1 MLNIRSFVR
10 SIAAVAVSS
19 VPMMVFAQPADTT
32 KVEAVAT
39 NTLTIIN
46 VIVALVFVLA
56 VLVFGW
62 GVVKYI
68 MSAGDP
74 EGEKEAR
81 GFLWWGVIG
90 IAVLAFVFGII
101 QDAATY
107 LGVGT
112 TGGGTIKIPKIEGT
126 AR

>member
-1 MLNIRSFVR
+1 MFKLSSLARY
-10 SIAAVAVSS
+10 AAVMTAFAA
-19 VPMMVFAQPADTT
+19 PAAVFAQDTS
-32 KVEAVAT
+32 KVQTVVEG
-39 NTLTIIN
+39 TLTIVN
-46 VIVALVFVLA
+46 VIVTIVFVLA

-101 QDAATY
+101 QYAAKY
-107 LGVGT
+107 FGVDT
-112 TGGGTIKIPKIEGT
+112 AGGGTIKIPKIEGT
-126 AR
+126 VR

>member
-1 MLNIRSFVR
+1 MFKLSSFVR
-10 SIAAVAVSS
+10 YAAVGV
-19 VPMMVFAQPADTT
+19 
-32 KVEAVAT
+32 AVAAPAIAFAADPDPSKVKT
-39 NTLTIIN
+39 VVDATLTIVN
-46 VIVALVFVLA
+46 VIVTIVFVLA

-101 QDAATY
+101 QYAATY
-107 LGVGT
+107 FGVGT
-112 TGGGTIKIPKIEGT
+112 EGGGTIKVPKVQST
-126 AR
+126 P

>member
-1 MLNIRSFVR
+1 MFKLSSLMRY
-10 SIAAVAVSS
+10 AAVTISVAVPASA
-19 VPMMVFAQPADTT
+19 FAQNPGAALDVVQGTLN
-32 KVEAVAT
+32 VV
-39 NTLTIIN
+39 NTIVTI
-46 VIVALVFVLA
+46 VFVLA

-101 QDAATY
+101 QYAATY
-107 LGVGT
+107 FGVGT
-112 TGGGTIKIPKIEGT
+112 TTSSVIKIPTVKKQ
-126 AR
+126 

>member
-1 MLNIRSFVR
+1 MFKLSSLARY
-10 SIAAVAVSS
+10 AAVATAV
-19 VPMMVFAQPADTT
+19 VAPAIAFAQDST
-32 KVEAVAT
+32 AVTAVVT
-39 NTLTIIN
+39 GTLAIVNIIVTI
-46 VIVALVFVLA
+46 VFVLA

-101 QDAATY
+101 RYAATY
-107 LGVGT
+107 FGVG
-112 TGGGTIKIPKIEGT
+112 TGGGTIKIPEIKGSVN
-126 AR
+126 

>member
-1 MLNIRSFVR
+1 MFKLSSLARY
-10 SIAAVAVSS
+10 AAVATAV
-19 VPMMVFAQPADTT
+19 VAPAIAFAQDST
-32 KVEAVAT
+32 AVTAVVT
-39 NTLTIIN
+39 GTLAIVNIIVTI
-46 VIVALVFVLA
+46 VFVLA

-101 QDAATY
+101 QYAATY
-107 LGVGT
+107 FGVGT
-112 TGGGTIKIPKIEGT
+112 TGRGSITIPKVKGS

>member
-19 VPMMVFAQPADTT
+19 VPMMAFAQTADTT

-46 VIVALVFVLA
+46 VIVTIVFVLA

-101 QDAATY
+101 QYAATY
-107 LGVGT
+107 FGVGT
-112 TGGGTIKIPKIEGT
+112 TTSSVIKIPTVKKQ
-126 AR
+126 

>member
-1 MLNIRSFVR
+1 MFKLSSLVR
-10 SIAAVAVSS
+10 YAAVGMAVAA
-19 VPMMVFAQPADTT
+19 PAIAFAQDTT
-32 KVEAVAT
+32 KVKGVVEG
-39 NTLTIIN
+39 TLTIVN
-46 VIVALVFVLA
+46 VIVTIVFVLA

-101 QDAATY
+101 QYAATY
-107 LGVGT
+107 FGVDAT
-112 TGGGTIKIPKIEGT
+112 SGGTIKIPEIKGS
-126 AR
+126 ARP